1 MNFRNF
7 QTMRFLIASGLA
19 LASASN
25 ECGRCWEMGE
35 SGECNPAPGTI
46 STVCGSNSI
55 TMSIAACVLDGSHVY
70 SGPEIRIRILKKIV
84 FFFVSW
90 ARNG

>member
-25 ECGRCWEMGE
+25 ECGQCWEMGE
-35 SGECNPAPGTI
+35 SGECNPTPGTI

-70 SGPEIRIRILKKIV
+70 SGPEIHYSNSRKD
-84 FFFVSW
+84 FCF
-90 ARNG
+90 